1 MKKAAMIGSAL
12 LLVAV
17 MAAPAVAWRGGP
29 GGGPMMGGGWNAGPG
44 GGPGP
49 WGNLTEEQAKEL
61 NEAQTKFFNDT
72 MELRNQLQAKRLE
85 LRSLMFK
92 SDTTKEALLAKHKE
106 VQELA
111 NQLSEKRL
119 EFRYDMH
126 KKYPDLQGFGG
137 WGLGH
142 RGFGRGRGF
151 GPGFCGGPGAGFGGG
166 PGAGYGPGYC
176 GYGPGWGPQQMMW

>member
-1 MKKAAMIGSAL
+1 MKKAAMIGSVL
-12 LLVAV
+12 LLAAV
-17 MAAPAVAWRGGP
+17 MAAPALAWRGGP

-49 WGNLTEEQAKEL
+49 WSNLTEEQAKEL
-61 NEAQTKFFNDT
+61 NEARTKFFNDT

-85 LRSLMFK
+85 LRSLMYK
-92 SDTTKEALLAKHKE
+92 SDTTKEALLAKNKE

-111 NQLSEKRL
+111 NQLSDKRL

-126 KKYPDLQGFGG
+126 KKYPDLQGV
-137 WGLGH
+137 GL

-151 GPGFCGGPGAGFGGG
+151 GPGAGFGGG
-166 PGAGYGPGYC
+166 PGAGFGPGYC
-176 GYGPGWGPQQMMW
+176 GYGPGWGPRQMMW